1 MKHAAAIFFLIA
13 LPGVVFAEGTTRR
26 MIVATRHPATEAMQ
40 RLRGDDFDPAN
51 RIRYNARAFK
61 YVNAF
66 VADLDESEIAALKK
80 SPEVAYIEPDVERH
94 AFADAITNGVQTTA
108 YGVNLVKAPL
118 AWPITKGRSIDASK
132 AVHVVVIDTGMDYNH
147 PELSANYKGGR
158 DVVNDDDDPLDDA
171 GHGTHVAGII
181 GAADNGSGVVGVA
194 PQVELY
200 SVKVLDTC
208 GSGSGSNV
216 IEALDWVRDKKR
228 SLGGNWIVNLSL
240 GSNTPSSTERNAFA
254 AAQADGVLVFA
265 ASGNDFEGH
274 PTSIS
279 FPAGYPSVVSVGSVD
294 QTSTVSYFSQRGA
307 DLKVVAP
314 GGPSV
319 GDPTVPAF
327 ADGQILSTYIDG
339 QLTMP
344 DGSKILAR
352 YAEAFDTGGDES
364 CLSYP
369 RESVTAPYVFC
380 GTGRPDQIP
389 ASVAGKIAL
398 IERGGTDPNN
408 AAGFFFVAKMKYA
421 KAAGAIGVV
430 IYTIPG
436 RPLINPSL
444 TDLTSADI
452 NSLIPVAMVSEADGA
467 RLKAT
472 SGTITLKFEHDNYSS
487 TFESLQGTSMAC
499 PHAAGVAALAWSVA
513 PNMKNTEIATALEN
527 TAKDLG
533 DAGVDNTYGFGLIDA
548 KAVVDLLNASNPA
561 QPIKPAGRIPGRR

>member
-1 MKHAAAIFFLIA
+1 MKRAAVLFFLIA

-26 MIVATRHPATEAMQ
+26 MIVATRHPAAEAMQ

-80 SPEVAYIEPDVERH
+80 SPEVDYIEPDPERH
-94 AFADAITNGVQTTA
+94 ALADAITNGVQTTA
-108 YGVNLVKAPL
+108 YGINLVKAPQ

-132 AVHVVVIDTGMDYNH
+132 PVRVAIIDTGIDYNS

-158 DVVNDDDDPLDDA
+158 DVVNSDDDPLDDA

-181 GAADNGSGVVGVA
+181 GAADDGQGVVGVA

-200 SVKVLDTC
+200 SVKVLDSC
-208 GSGSGSNV
+208 GSGSGSGV
-216 IEALDWVRDKKR
+216 IQALEWVRDKKR
-228 SLGGNWIVNLSL
+228 NIGGDWIVNLSL

-254 AAQADGVLVFA
+254 AAQADGLLVFA
-265 ASGNDFEGH
+265 ASGNDFSGH
-274 PTSIS
+274 PTTIS

-294 QTSTVSYFSQRGA
+294 ASSTVSYFSQRSA

-314 GGPSV
+314 GGPSDSSAANAV
-319 GDPTVPAF
+319 DSL
-327 ADGQILSTYIDG
+327 ILSTFIDG

-344 DGSKILAR
+344 DGSKTLAR
-352 YAEAFDTGGDES
+352 FSDAFDTDSDES
-364 CLSYP
+364 CLDFP
-369 RESVTAPYVFC
+369 RAGVTAPYVFC

-398 IERGGTDPNN
+398 VERGGTDPNN
-408 AAGFFFVAKMKYA
+408 SLGFFFVAKMKYA
-421 KAAGAIGVV
+421 KAAGAVGVV
-430 IYTIPG
+430 VYNIPG
-436 RPLINPSL
+436 RPLINPAL
-444 TDLTSADI
+444 TDLTPTDI
-452 NSLIPVAMVSEADGA
+452 SGLIPFAMVSEADGA

-472 SGTITLKFEHDNYSS
+472 SGTISLKMDHDNYTS
-487 TFESLQGTSMAC
+487 TYDSLQGTSMAC
-499 PHAAGVAALAWSVA
+499 PHATGVAALAWSVA
-513 PNMKNTEIATALEN
+513 PNMKNTEIADAMEK

-533 DAGVDNTYGFGLIDA
+533 DAGVDNTYGFGLLDA
-548 KAVVDLLNASNPA
+548 KAAVDMLNTSNPA
-561 QPIKPAGRIPGRR
+561 QGKPTGRPPGRRGH